1 MKIITEKYL
10 YPYLSPLPPEIIQQL
25 ESLALLFETNP
36 TVALERL
43 QNLSE
48 EYIELPQIANEL
60 LAFYPKAGKVK
71 EYNALV
77 CSLYD
82 LFPECLFSQIHYA
95 LYCIHHEKHNLVPDI
110 FDNLL
115 KLEQLA
121 KYFNP
126 QINLRDLQGYL
137 FATGQYYLLIEDYAE
152 SQNCLTLL
160 KQYAPQS
167 EETLLL
173 EYLLSGEKQIH

>member
-10 YPYLSPLPPEIIQQL
+10 YPYLSPLPPELIEEL

-36 TVALERL
+36 GAAIERL
-43 QNLSE
+43 QSLSE
-48 EYIELPQIANEL
+48 EYIELPQLANEL
-60 LAFYPKAGKVK
+60 LTFYPRAGKIA
-71 EYNALV
+71 EYNALA

-82 LFPECLFSQIHYA
+82 LFPECLFAQIHYA
-95 LYCIHHEKHNLVPDI
+95 LYCIHHEKHHLVPEI

-121 KYFNP
+121 KYFNS

-160 KQYAPQS
+160 KRYAPQS
-167 EETLLL
+167 EEASLLD
-173 EYLLSGEKQIH
+173 YLLSAEKSIH